1 MTGLD
6 RLRAATGGL
15 RQRGSARAIWRR
27 KVAED
32 GAAFQGWQRL
42 PHHPGNKEKCQEGK
56 DDTKCRQ
63 SQTVKADSVAVGICV
78 SISIAFTLSTVSRGR
93 ADRVRVCEV
102 RERMCRLENRN
113 GQQGQRQN
121 QK

>member
-6 RLRAATGGL
+6 RLKVVTGGL

-32 GAAFQGWQRL
+32 GAVFQGWQRL
-42 PHHPGNKEKCQEGK
+42 PHHPGSKEKCQEGK
-56 DDTKCRQ
+56 DDTECRQ
-63 SQTVKADSVAVGICV
+63 SQTVKADPVAVGI
-78 SISIAFTLSTVSRGR
+78 SISVSVAFTLSAVSRSHINR
-93 ADRVRVCEV
+93 IRVREV

-121 QK
+121 